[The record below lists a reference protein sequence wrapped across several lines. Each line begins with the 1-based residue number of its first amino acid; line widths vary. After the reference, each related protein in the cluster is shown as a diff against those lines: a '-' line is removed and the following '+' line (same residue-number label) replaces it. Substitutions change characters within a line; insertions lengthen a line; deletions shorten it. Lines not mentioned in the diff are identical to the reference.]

1 MFGIVIVAGYLL
13 LTIQRVF
20 FGPFEVKG
28 NPDLILPQIH
38 DIIPLV
44 IILLIIIA
52 LGIAPNIIFEMIQDA
67 VEPLAFLFGGQSNV

>member
-20 FGPFEVKG
+20 FGSFEIRG
-28 NPDLILPQIH
+28 NPDLTLPQIS
-38 DIIPLV
+38 DLVPLV

-52 LGIAPNIIFEMIQDA
+52 LGIAPNIIFEMIQDS
-67 VEPLAFLFGGQSNV
+67 VEPLVSLFGGQSNV